1 MRRRV
6 SIQYRIARFRD
17 KLNTRA
23 MLIATP
29 ELAREELIS
38 FVEPLEK
45 IRDRA
50 AHCMV
55 DLDDSYK
62 IITSDQ

>member
-17 KLNTRA
+17 KLCARA
-23 MLIATP
+23 LLIATP

-38 FVEPLEK
+38 FAEPFEK

-55 DLDDSYK
+55 DLDDPYK
-62 IITSDQ
+62 IRTSD

>member
-17 KLNTRA
+17 KINTRA
-23 MLIATP
+23 LLIATP
-29 ELAREELIS
+29 ELAREELII
-38 FVEPLEK
+38 FGEPLEK

-50 AHCMV
+50 AHSMV
-55 DLDDSYK
+55 SLDDPYK
-62 IITSDQ
+62 IRNSDQ